1 MRITTAREMTL
12 DGLLPPHEGS
22 LGVGG
27 LMSARRPLGAV
38 SQLALSSHGRS
49 WVVWDFIP
57 GDALEL
63 LVQHGLV
70 KEIVSS
76 YLDRRTTPRSRDA
89 VANGRILWREVS
101 ELMFTGSLSAGS
113 RRLPFWPLRTDATS
127 DVSIGCNLMKVTCPY
142 SGEDVMTVPGQ
153 RLDLAI
159 VKGVAVSED
168 GYVLRHAEREFLDD
182 ADLLLMRAAD
192 KVIVEVEHVVRSAET
207 NQLEAFA
214 SAIDVDLVLVRGSRG
229 GS

>member
-1 MRITTAREMTL
+1 
-12 DGLLPPHEGS
+12 
-22 LGVGG
+22 
-27 LMSARRPLGAV
+27 
-38 SQLALSSHGRS
+38 
-49 WVVWDFIP
+49 
-57 GDALEL
+57 
-63 LVQHGLV
+63 
-70 KEIVSS
+70 
-76 YLDRRTTPRSRDA
+76 
-89 VANGRILWREVS
+89 
-101 ELMFTGSLSAGS
+101 MFTGSLSAGS